1 MSIETDTREVKA
13 MTSLKDIAQVCGV
26 SVATVSKALNNH
38 SDVSEARREQIKSKA
53 RELGYFPNQAARAL
67 KTRSTMDIGVLFADA
82 HNSGLTH
89 PYFSQVLEGLKIRT
103 EERGYDLTFIGI
115 KSKRNKM
122 TFLEHCVYRN
132 VDGVVVACVDFNQP
146 EVLELVRSRLP
157 VVTIDHVMDDCA
169 TISSNNVEGMT
180 RLTQHVLS
188 KGHRKVA
195 YIHGRP
201 SSTTSERM
209 VGFFRAM
216 EEKGIDPPEAYIRE
230 IPYLDDEAAYDT
242 TLELLALEDR
252 PTCIMYPDDYCCIG
266 GINAIRDMGLSVPE
280 DVSVTGYDGVPIA
293 RVVSPKITTYQQNM
307 LEIGQAAADK
317 VIELIE
323 RPRTAIKNNTVI
335 GGTLFEGGSVGTIK

>member
-1 MSIETDTREVKA
+1 MA
-13 MTSLKDIAQVCGV
+13 SLKDIAQVCGV

-216 EEKGIDPPEAYIRE
+216 EEKGIDPRKPTSERFLTSTMRLLTTRRWNSSHLRTGRPASC
-230 IPYLDDEAAYDT
+230 IPT
-242 TLELLALEDR
+242 IT
-252 PTCIMYPDDYCCIG
+252 
-266 GINAIRDMGLSVPE
+266 
-280 DVSVTGYDGVPIA
+280 
-293 RVVSPKITTYQQNM
+293 VVSAESMRFGIWDFRSRRMCRSQDMTEYRLP
-307 LEIGQAAADK
+307 EW
-317 VIELIE
+317 
-323 RPRTAIKNNTVI
+323 
-335 GGTLFEGGSVGTIK
+335 

>member
-122 TFLEHCVYRN
+122 TFLEHCVYRRREPE
-132 VDGVVVACVDFNQP
+132 DGVYLGRHYGQARQYHECCVVAVDVCHRLRKAGASAVR
-146 EVLELVRSRLP
+146 EEVGHYGGDGRVGVGVLE
-157 VVTIDHVMDDCA
+157 
-169 TISSNNVEGMT
+169 
-180 RLTQHVLS
+180 
-188 KGHRKVA
+188 
-195 YIHGRP
+195 
-201 SSTTSERM
+201 
-209 VGFFRAM
+209 
-216 EEKGIDPPEAYIRE
+216 
-230 IPYLDDEAAYDT
+230 
-242 TLELLALEDR
+242 
-252 PTCIMYPDDYCCIG
+252 
-266 GINAIRDMGLSVPE
+266 
-280 DVSVTGYDGVPIA
+280 
-293 RVVSPKITTYQQNM
+293 
-307 LEIGQAAADK
+307 
-317 VIELIE
+317 
-323 RPRTAIKNNTVI
+323 
-335 GGTLFEGGSVGTIK
+335 